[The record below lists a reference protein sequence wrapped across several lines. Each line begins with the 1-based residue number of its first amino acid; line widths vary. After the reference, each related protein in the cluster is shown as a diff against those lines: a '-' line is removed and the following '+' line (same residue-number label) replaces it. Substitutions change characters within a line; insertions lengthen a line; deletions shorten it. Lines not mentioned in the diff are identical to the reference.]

1 MQRTYLSGA
10 QKRKLAAEKEAKK
23 RDALTKTAKI
33 NQFFNVIPSTTTSA
47 TSSNTENIEVDKAE
61 SSDCEVDLASH
72 DHEDETIELV
82 NIDANIANVSASSSH
97 EDEFR
102 SESMH
107 FSTDVGLWNVDTD
120 ISSLQN
126 YWIDKGRKD
135 QRYAIFS
142 WKMEGMIHVII
153 CLS

>member
-10 QKRKLAAEKEAKK
+10 QKRKLAAEKEAKE

-33 NQFFNVIPSTTTSA
+33 SQFFNVIPSASATTSA
-47 TSSNTENIEVDKAE
+47 SSSNAESIEADKAE
-61 SSDCEVDLASH
+61 SSDCEIDLASH
-72 DHEDETIELV
+72 EGETIELV

-97 EDEFR
+97 VHEE
-102 SESMH
+102 ESMH
-107 FSTDVGLWNVDTD
+107 FSTDVGLWNVETD

-135 QRYAIFS
+135 MQYLVGK
-142 WKMEGMIHVII
+142 WKV
-153 CLS
+153 